1 MIKNFTRTNK
11 WLRVKKKMATQNELA
26 LVESIEALE
35 EQIMVLDRMLDEVM
49 EKLVKDSK
57 ESEQNK
63 DEEDD
68 RK

>member
-1 MIKNFTRTNK
+1 
-11 WLRVKKKMATQNELA
+11 MATQNELA